1 MNTEQKS
8 QIQSLINGWIE
19 PGNDKRSGNKLGQ
32 KIGISNATVA
42 NMKNGKWEQI
52 SDTLWNKAAAFF
64 GVKVESD
71 GWGEFSF
78 PETEII
84 QDVVKHSQKHCERVA
99 IDGPTGKSKTYT
111 IKGIVAKDRTGE
123 MFHIICRKSMNPKT
137 FCAEIA
143 RQVSQSIEHTNRY
156 DMENQIAQ
164 RLLGMDR
171 PVIIFDEM
179 ENLSLTCYST
189 IKGIIDLT
197 DGHASIVLVGID
209 ICEIIERNA
218 NKGRDAFKQLRR
230 RFPLHSYEF
239 LPEGIDPAVMK
250 ETLHK
255 CGIKDQNAVE
265 WFIENVFDYDALA
278 NAVRNAKRISAKT
291 GKDIDR
297 VFMAK
302 YFGKRSRTVYKPS
315 LNKAA

>member
-99 IDGPTGKSKTYT
+99 IDGPT
-111 IKGIVAKDRTGE
+111 
-123 MFHIICRKSMNPKT
+123 
-137 FCAEIA
+137 
-143 RQVSQSIEHTNRY
+143 
-156 DMENQIAQ
+156 
-164 RLLGMDR
+164 
-171 PVIIFDEM
+171 
-179 ENLSLTCYST
+179 
-189 IKGIIDLT
+189 
-197 DGHASIVLVGID
+197 
-209 ICEIIERNA
+209 
-218 NKGRDAFKQLRR
+218 
-230 RFPLHSYEF
+230 
-239 LPEGIDPAVMK
+239 
-250 ETLHK
+250 
-255 CGIKDQNAVE
+255 
-265 WFIENVFDYDALA
+265 
-278 NAVRNAKRISAKT
+278 
-291 GKDIDR
+291 
-297 VFMAK
+297 
-302 YFGKRSRTVYKPS
+302 
-315 LNKAA
+315 